1 MESSDAVLA
10 RIASAQHGVLTFAQ
24 ASAAGLT
31 VHAAKQRLSRG
42 EWRRVFRGVYHHIAA
57 PETWKSRL
65 MAACLTGGDGTVAS
79 HRSAAT
85 LYGLAG
91 GSRELVEITCRRW
104 KRSKH
109 PPLVIHE
116 TKSLTPISI
125 TTVEGIPTTTVERTL
140 LDLGAV
146 CGPLTVQM
154 ALDKALRRRLTTWHK
169 VDETLRLLA
178 RSGRPGILKLRA
190 ALLSRAGRPT
200 PESEQETALL
210 DLLDR
215 AGFPTAQP
223 QFVIRSIDGSF
234 LARVDAAFPRE
245 RIALEYDSDQEHS
258 DPVALARDNARRNK
272 LIAAGWTVI
281 SARRHDIMEDGASFL
296 AAIGAARMHALAS
309 NRRE

>member
-1 MESSDAVLA
+1 M
-10 RIASAQHGVLTFAQ
+10 
-24 ASAAGLT
+24 
-31 VHAAKQRLSRG
+31 
-42 EWRRVFRGVYHHIAA
+42 
-57 PETWKSRL
+57 
-65 MAACLTGGDGTVAS
+65 
-79 HRSAAT
+79 
-85 LYGLAG
+85 
-91 GSRELVEITCRRW
+91 
-104 KRSKH
+104 
-109 PPLVIHE
+109 
-116 TKSLTPISI
+116 
-125 TTVEGIPTTTVERTL
+125 
-140 LDLGAV
+140 
-146 CGPLTVQM
+146 
-154 ALDKALRRRLTTWHK
+154 
-169 VDETLRLLA
+169 
-178 RSGRPGILKLRA
+178 KLRA

-309 NRRE
+309 TRGK